1 MPRLRQDE
9 RERAIGMLRA
19 GMPQTD
25 VANQFNVSRMTIYRL
40 LVRLRDTGTTSD
52 RRRSG
57 RPRATTL
64 RQDRQIRL
72 IHLRNRFVTAV
83 NTARRMP
90 RRFNN
95 RISDQTVRNRLR
107 QCGLRA
113 RRPLKGAILKR
124 RHRIARLQWCRTRVT
139 WNRLTWQ
146 NILFSD
152 ESRFCLKFSDGRAR
166 VYRRRG
172 ERFSDPCV
180 QETDR
185 FGGGSLMVWGGISH
199 TGCTDLK
206 VVAGNLNA
214 VRYRDEILQPVV
226 LPFLRRHQFN
236 HVFQQDN
243 ARCHVAQVSMDF
255 LNFHHIRVLPWPAMS
270 PDLNPIEHLWDELG
284 RRVRSR
290 LNPPETLDQLR
301 RALVAEWTNIP
312 IDFVR
317 NLIRSM
323 RRRCQAVIN
332 ARGGHTRY

>member
-90 RRFNN
+90 GRFNN

-172 ERFSDPCV
+172 ERFSDP
-180 QETDR
+180 R
-185 FGGGSLMVWGGISH
+185 SLWG
-199 TGCTDLK
+199 
-206 VVAGNLNA
+206 
-214 VRYRDEILQPVV
+214 
-226 LPFLRRHQFN
+226 
-236 HVFQQDN
+236 
-243 ARCHVAQVSMDF
+243 
-255 LNFHHIRVLPWPAMS
+255 W
-270 PDLNPIEHLWDELG
+270 
-284 RRVRSR
+284 
-290 LNPPETLDQLR
+290 
-301 RALVAEWTNIP
+301 
-312 IDFVR
+312 
-317 NLIRSM
+317 
-323 RRRCQAVIN
+323 
-332 ARGGHTRY
+332 